1 MQKELLYFFEK
12 LSEHD
17 KKEIIEFT
25 KVTSSPTYIGRGFP
39 NLFSKFSSRSIVP
52 TG

>member
-25 KVTSSPTYIGRGFP
+25 KIKARNSDPS
-39 NLFSKFSSRSIVP
+39 
-52 TG
+52 